1 MGAKP
6 KLVQSEVVFDEAE
19 HTYRIGNKYL
29 SGVTSLLHRVIFRDM
44 YKGVSEKKLKE
55 AAARGTMIH
64 SMIEEYHTNGIDL
77 GDTEL
82 AKYMEVVGDLTKDWL
97 ASEYLVSDN
106 ERYASKIDLVYY
118 YNGSFILG
126 DIKTVSKMDATYKD
140 YCSWQLSVYAYMFE
154 KQNPKRKVKSLMVI
168 WIPQERYG
176 QPEIIEIDRKPDKAL
191 EALFKADEANDV
203 LSSEPSVVQM
213 PVADDVAIRAS
224 ELFYKMEIIKKQY
237 EEMKSALLMV
247 MQDNNIVEA
256 RLGDLVLTR
265 TKPYVRES
273 LDTEKIKRLE
283 PKIAAKYTKYTN
295 VSESLKI
302 KYNK

>member
-6 KLVQSEVVFDEAE
+6 KLVQSEVIFDEAE

-29 SGVTSLLHRVIFRDM
+29 SGVTSLLHRVIFHDM

-82 AKYMEVVGDLTKDWL
+82 AKYMEVVGDLTKDWI

-106 ERYASKIDLVYY
+106 EKYASKIDLVYY
-118 YNGSFILG
+118 YNGSFVLA
-126 DIKTVSKMDATYKD
+126 DIKTVSKMDAKYRD
-140 YCSWQLSVYAYMFE
+140 YCSWQLSVYAYLFE
-154 KQNPKRKVKSLMVI
+154 KQNPKRKIKGLCVI
-168 WIPQERYG
+168 WIPQEKYG

-191 EALFKADEANDV
+191 EALFRADEMGNTLAAE
-203 LSSEPSVVQM
+203 SSVVQM
-213 PVADDVAIRAS
+213 PVDDEMSIKAS
-224 ELFYKMEIIKKQY
+224 ELFYKMEFIKKQY
-237 EEMKSALLMV
+237 DEMKKALLEIMK
-247 MQDNNIVEA
+247 DNKIVEA
-256 RLGDLVLTR
+256 RMGDLVLTM

-273 LDTEKIKRLE
+273 IDTEKLKRLE
-283 PKIAAKYTKYTN
+283 PKIAAKYTKYIN
-295 VSESLKI
+295 VSEALKI